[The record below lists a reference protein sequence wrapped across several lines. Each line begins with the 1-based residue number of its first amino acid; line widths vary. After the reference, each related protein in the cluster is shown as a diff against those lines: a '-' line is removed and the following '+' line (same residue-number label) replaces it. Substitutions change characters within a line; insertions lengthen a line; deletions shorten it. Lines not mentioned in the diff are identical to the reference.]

1 MKYLKLFE
9 NKEYYK
15 IERIDMTNGIE
26 FSKYEIDKI
35 YPILKEYDFSLNYLS
50 SDNIIVFNHDDLSKI
65 IIRIKKSDDDFYY
78 IKIWIDKRNKSSK
91 PNRYQIITF
100 YKCDQ
105 FYGLKK
111 CLKNEI
117 PKII

>member
-1 MKYLKLFE
+1 MKYLESF
-9 NKEYYK
+9 NDNQYTI

-35 YPILKEYDFSLNYLS
+35 YPILKEYDFSLDYLS

-78 IKIWIDKRNKSSK
+78 IKIWIDKINKSSK
-91 PNRYQIITF
+91 HNRYQVITF

-105 FYGLKK
+105 LLGIKK